1 MAFKVALDTRL
12 LGISQNME
20 IEIKIYISQDDDSG
34 RFLLCIFKANVIE
47 WIHYGRLE
55 ICA

>member
-1 MAFKVALDTRL
+1 MTFKVTLHTRL